1 MERVELDK
9 FVMSRRSFMKLVG
22 MGGLAAFTLEV
33 LGKHLTGGA
42 TLPKFAISQE
52 ISGII
57 PNCPFLP
64 YEKVEVQ
71 ERMINNLRLWEAS
84 CARVFLD
91 YKFEEKLGEYKGNLL
106 DQIAATSRLI
116 PLTVDLFDA
125 YHALHSSTPSSPY
138 LVLKNGRDIY
148 EKQYAIFTDT
158 EVRKALLRRVRVAVT
173 ELKDEQGIIAW
184 GLANEL
190 NLRKPQ
196 HMLLAKAQGRT
207 LREVHTDLFEEMIEE
222 ILSIDH
228 KRPIT
233 IGVDDPNLIDE
244 KRLDKFKHHVVNT
257 IHVYP
262 GSLHDRIISTYQ
274 NGESERILP
283 LICQEV
289 GFSRSMFNTGISV
302 PTEPEYDE
310 ITSVFFEQTF
320 SKLFPY
326 IFAFGPWRIS
336 AQGDSHSDGF
346 EIEPIRH
353 PRSISVIRD
362 IKSEILTNLV
372 ASRVS

>member
-1 MERVELDK
+1 
-9 FVMSRRSFMKLVG
+9 
-22 MGGLAAFTLEV
+22 
-33 LGKHLTGGA
+33 
-42 TLPKFAISQE
+42 
-52 ISGII
+52 
-57 PNCPFLP
+57 
-64 YEKVEVQ
+64 
-71 ERMINNLRLWEAS
+71 
-84 CARVFLD
+84 
-91 YKFEEKLGEYKGNLL
+91 
-106 DQIAATSRLI
+106 
-116 PLTVDLFDA
+116 
-125 YHALHSSTPSSPY
+125 
-138 LVLKNGRDIY
+138 
-148 EKQYAIFTDT
+148 
-158 EVRKALLRRVRVAVT
+158 
-173 ELKDEQGIIAW
+173 
-184 GLANEL
+184 
-190 NLRKPQ
+190 
-196 HMLLAKAQGRT
+196 
-207 LREVHTDLFEEMIEE
+207 MIEE